1 MANLTPPEPL
11 IEVRGLKKWFPI
23 KKGILGRTVGHVKA
37 VDGLDFNIYPQQTL
51 GLVGES
57 GCGKTTA
64 GRSLLRLIEPTE
76 GAAQYKG
83 VDIFKLSQAELRRYR
98 QNLQIIFQDPFS
110 SLNPRMTVET
120 LIGEALSV
128 HKLVPE
134 PEIRDHVKALLERV
148 GLQGSYVSRYPHEFS
163 GGQRQRIG
171 IARALAMKP
180 EFIVCDE
187 AVSALDVS
195 VQAQVINLLK
205 ELQEE
210 FNLSYLFI
218 AHDLSVVRH
227 ISDRIAVMYLG
238 RVVEVA
244 DCDDMFKH
252 PAHPYTQALL
262 SAIPE
267 PHPSRVKER
276 IILQGDVPSPINP
289 PSGCRFHTRCP
300 AAYARCRSE
309 VPELQEVAVGHKVA
323 CHLYTEP
330 ANAGLALNQAWLNV
344 TKVVKSGATVKS
356 TGRKRTGA
364 AAEALTEQVRLD
376 DERARKAELEEAN
389 EQAEATAT
397 AAEAAAAGAPAEAT
411 ESAAKLSETDAST
424 AAEAESSEVS
434 PRDEDSESISVPE
447 PELPLRPA
455 SASGSAL
462 GPRVA
467 EAPVGDDA
475 GWDL

>member
-1 MANLTPPEPL
+1 MANMGRPEPL

-23 KKGILGRTVGHVKA
+23 NKGIFGKTVGHVKA
-37 VDGLDFNIYPQQTL
+37 VDGLDFDIYPKQTL

-76 GAAQYKG
+76 GTARYKN
-83 VDIFKLSQAELRRYR
+83 VDIFKLSQSELRRYR

-110 SLNPRMTVET
+110 SLNPRMTVES

-128 HKLVPE
+128 HSLVPE
-134 PEIRDHVKALLERV
+134 PDIRDHVKELLERV

-171 IARALAMKP
+171 IARALALKP

-195 VQAQVINLLK
+195 VQAQVINLLG
-205 ELQEE
+205 ELQDE

-227 ISDRIAVMYLG
+227 ISDRVAVMYLG
-238 RVVEVA
+238 HIAEIA
-244 DCDDMFKH
+244 DCDDLFRH

-267 PHPSRVKER
+267 ADPGRVKER
-276 IILQGDVPSPINP
+276 IILQGDVPSPIKP

-300 AAYARCRSE
+300 AAFARCRSE
-309 VPELQEVAVGHKVA
+309 VPELREVASGHRVA

-330 ANAGLALNQAWLNV
+330 SNAGLALNQAWQNV
-344 TKVVKSGATVKS
+344 SDLVKAGAVVKS
-356 TGRKRTGA
+356 TGRKRAG
-364 AAEALTEQVRLD
+364 
-376 DERARKAELEEAN
+376 
-389 EQAEATAT
+389 
-397 AAEAAAAGAPAEAT
+397 AEAASIEAATAEESTPVVAGAPAESIDSGANASAET
-411 ESAAKLSETDAST
+411 ELAPADPVAETPAAAPASESAEPVVAAEPV
-424 AAEAESSEVS
+424 AAEATEEESVT
-434 PRDEDSESISVPE
+434 VPE
-447 PELPLRPA
+447 PELPDTA
-455 SASGSAL
+455 ASGQL
-462 GPRVA
+462 PPRIEETPIA
-467 EAPVGDDA
+467 DDD

>member
-1 MANLTPPEPL
+1 MASIGRPEPL
-11 IEVRGLKKWFPI
+11 ISVRGLKKWFPI
-23 KKGILGRTVGHVKA
+23 KKGIFGRLVGHVKA
-37 VDGLDFNIYPQQTL
+37 VDGLDFDIYPKQTL

-76 GAAQYKG
+76 GTATYKN
-83 VDIFKLSQAELRRYR
+83 VDIFKLSEAELRKYR

-110 SLNPRMTVET
+110 SLNPRMTVES

-134 PEIRDHVKALLERV
+134 LEIRDHVKALLERV

-171 IARALAMKP
+171 IARALALKP

-195 VQAQVINLLK
+195 VQAQVINLLR
-205 ELQEE
+205 ELQDE

-227 ISDRIAVMYLG
+227 ISDRVAVMYLG
-238 RVVEVA
+238 RIAEIA
-244 DCDDMFKH
+244 DCDDLFKH

-267 PHPSRVKER
+267 PDPSRVKER

-300 AAYARCRSE
+300 AAFARCRAE
-309 VPELQEVAVGHKVA
+309 VPELREVASGHRVA

-330 ANAGLALNQAWLNV
+330 SNAGLTLNQAWQNV
-344 TKVVKSGATVKS
+344 SDLVKSGAVVKS
-356 TGRKRTGA
+356 TGRGRTTPD
-364 AAEALTEQVRLD
+364 EPELTE
-376 DERARKAELEEAN
+376 ESKAAVTDSVEDTVPRPEPAFEAN
-389 EQAEATAT
+389 ESV
-397 AAEAAAAGAPAEAT
+397 EAAAAETVAMDEAEAQAASGD
-411 ESAAKLSETDAST
+411 EGVSADDAG
-424 AAEAESSEVS
+424 ADEATSSA
-434 PRDEDSESISVPE
+434 VPE
-447 PELPLRPA
+447 PELPD
-455 SASGSAL
+455 SGRSE
-462 GPRVA
+462 PRIEETSIA
-467 EAPVGDDA
+467 DDD
-475 GWDL
+475 GWDD